1 MVATKRVNKQVVK
14 LRMRLNMIIECDNSL
29 QPILHHRG
37 TETRR
42 HGESLI
48 AFVLHLERS
57 EGSLPARRL
66 PLLSPTGV
74 SSHSHLVI
82 ATEQRNFWPIGVVSD
97 EQWRAYGKL
106 L

>member
-29 QPILHHRG
+29 QPIFT
-37 TETRR
+37 TEARR

-97 EQWRAYGKL
+97 EEWRADGKL

>member
-1 MVATKRVNKQVVK
+1 MVATKRIKKQGGVGHMRINM
-14 LRMRLNMIIECDNSL
+14 RMEYHKKI
-29 QPILHHRG
+29 QPIFT
-37 TETRR
+37 TEARR

-66 PLLSPTGV
+66 PLPSPTGV

-97 EQWRAYGKL
+97 EEWRADGKL